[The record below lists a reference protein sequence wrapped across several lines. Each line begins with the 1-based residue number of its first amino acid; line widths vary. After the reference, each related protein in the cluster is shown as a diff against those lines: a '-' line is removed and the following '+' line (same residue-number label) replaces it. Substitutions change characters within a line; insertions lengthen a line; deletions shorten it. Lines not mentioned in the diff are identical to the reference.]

1 MTEEQ
6 KKKGRWRFNLRGSNT
21 EPKLR
26 LNVEADSQELMEE
39 KTAEVLGIVT
49 GIAEELGKS
58 GEVEGL
64 PKKEEKQ

>member
-6 KKKGRWRFNLRGSNT
+6 KKRGRWRFNLRGSNT

-39 KTAEVLGIVT
+39 KTAEVLDIVA
-49 GIAEELGKS
+49 GIAKKMGKS
-58 GEVEGL
+58 GTVEGDDVL
-64 PKKEEKQ
+64 KER